1 MPGAV
6 DPIRV
11 RRHGIEGPLVAVL
24 HGGPGAAG
32 SVASLARDLA
42 SLCRVLEPLQR
53 RSGPVPLTV
62 SRHVADLAAI
72 LPEPAILV
80 GWSWGAMLGL
90 SFAVA
95 HPDRVRSLIL
105 VGCGTYDVAAR
116 AAYHD
121 AMAERLGPAGRA
133 RQAELQRR
141 LEQAADVATRDRVG
155 AALGKLASRAQAFEP
170 LAEDGEVQFDATGHQ
185 ETWRD
190 VLRLQDNAVEPQAF
204 AAITCPV
211 LMLHGRDD
219 PHPGPAIRDSLLPY
233 LTHLEYE
240 ELSRCGHAPWLER
253 WGRKAFLRSLS
264 ERIAATTW

>member
-1 MPGAV
+1 MPEPI

-11 RRHGIEGPLVAVL
+11 RRYGVEGPLVAVL

-32 SVASLARDLA
+32 SVASLARELVP
-42 SLCRVLEPLQR
+42 SCRVLEPLQR

-72 LPEPAILV
+72 LAEPAILV

-90 SFAVA
+90 SFTAA
-95 HPDRVRSLIL
+95 HPARARSLIL
-105 VGCGTYDVAAR
+105 VGCGTYDAAAR

-121 AMAERLGPAGRA
+121 AMAERLGAAGRA
-133 RQAELQRR
+133 RQAELRR
-141 LEQAADVATRDRVG
+141 QLEQAADAATRDRIG
-155 AALGKLASRAQAFEP
+155 AALGNLASRAQAFEP
-170 LAEDGEVQFDATGHQ
+170 VAEDGAAEFDAAGHE

-204 AAITCPV
+204 TAITCPV

-233 LTHLEYE
+233 LPHLEYV
-240 ELSRCGHAPWLER
+240 ELSRCGHVPWLER
-253 WGRKAFLRSLS
+253 WGRKPFLRSLL
-264 ERIAATTW
+264 ERIAATPW